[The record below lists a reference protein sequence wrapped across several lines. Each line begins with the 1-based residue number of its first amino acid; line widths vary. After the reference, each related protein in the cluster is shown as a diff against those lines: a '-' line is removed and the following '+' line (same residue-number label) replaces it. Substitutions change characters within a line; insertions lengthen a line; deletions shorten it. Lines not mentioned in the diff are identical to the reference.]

1 LNEFRGLT
9 MRNVAKNAPKS
20 PYLKRTYSE
29 DMIMALDTPFKK
41 KCAAVG
47 LLISLLFPF
56 VVSNYFIHIANLIAI
71 ASISALALNLL
82 CGNAGLLSLGHAG
95 FMASGAFT
103 TAIMVTHFGMPFWVV
118 LPTSAIVGAILGFI
132 AGLPSLRLKGMYLG
146 LSTLAIH
153 YVIVYVISEYQF
165 YGGFG
170 FGITIKDP
178 EIGGFVLSDDKVWY
192 FVLYFIVWVVA
203 VFTKNLLRSR
213 PGRAWIAIHN
223 RDIAAEIM
231 GINAG
236 YYKILAFV
244 TSTSI
249 TAIAGS
255 IYAYYTN
262 VASIDEYS
270 FTLTIR
276 YLAMIIIGGLGSIL
290 GSLLGAFLITSIP
303 FFLIY
308 IVDLLELTGPVKDF
322 FFVIEVGLFGL
333 VIIFFLLVE
342 PLGLAEIWRR
352 IRVYFQLWP
361 FRYKPLTVT
370 KR

>member
-1 LNEFRGLT
+1 MKNLI
-9 MRNVAKNAPKS
+9 KNAPQS

-41 KCAAVG
+41 KCAVIG
-47 LLISLLFPF
+47 LLISVLFPF
-56 VVSNYFIHIANLIAI
+56 VASHYFIHIANLIAI
-71 ASISALALNLL
+71 ASIGALALNLL

-103 TAIMVTHFGMPFWVV
+103 TAIMVTNFGMPIWVV
-118 LPTSAIVGAILGFI
+118 LPTSAMIGAILGFI
-132 AGLPSLRLKGMYLG
+132 AGLPALRLKGMYLG

-153 YVIVYVISEYQF
+153 YVIVYALSEYQF

-170 FGITIKDP
+170 FAITIKNP
-178 EIGGFVLSDDKVWY
+178 KIGPFILSGDKTWY
-192 FVLYFIVWVVA
+192 FILWFMVLVVA
-203 VFTKNLLRSR
+203 VFIKNLLRSR

-223 RDIAAEIM
+223 RDIAAEII
-231 GINAG
+231 GINIG

-244 TSTSI
+244 VSASV
-249 TAIAGS
+249 TAVTGC

-262 VASIDEYS
+262 VATIDEYS

-290 GSLLGAFLITSIP
+290 GSLLGAFLIISVP

-308 IVDLLELTGPVKDF
+308 LVDFLEITGPIKDF
-322 FFVIEVGLFGL
+322 FFVIEIGLFGII
-333 VIIFFLLVE
+333 IIFFLLVE

-352 IRVYFQLWP
+352 IRTYFQLWP
-361 FRYKPLTVT
+361 FRYKPLTIT
-370 KR
+370 RR